1 MVTVGW
7 REWAALP
14 QFGVP
19 RIRAKIDTGA
29 RTSALHVEAQWRI
42 VEQGAPWVA
51 FKLRPHR
58 RRARIV
64 EAAAPI
70 CDERMV
76 TDSGGN
82 RSLRLFVRT
91 MLALAG
97 DTREIDINLTDRREM
112 LFPLLIGRSA
122 LGGHCAV
129 DPARSFIHGRIQRAP
144 PAAASA

>member
-1 MVTVGW
+1 MVIVGW

-14 QFGVP
+14 QFGVS

-29 RTSALHVEAQWRI
+29 RTSSLHVEAQWRM

-51 FKLRPHR
+51 FALRPHR
-58 RRARIV
+58 RSAGMI

-70 CDERMV
+70 CDERIV

-91 MLALAG
+91 ALLLAG
-97 DTREIDINLTDRREM
+97 QTREIDINLTNRREM
-112 LFPLLIGRSA
+112 LFPLLIGRTA
-122 LGGHCAV
+122 LNSHCIV
-129 DPARSFIHGRIQRAP
+129 DPQRSFIHGRGKRV
-144 PAAASA
+144 STSNTSV